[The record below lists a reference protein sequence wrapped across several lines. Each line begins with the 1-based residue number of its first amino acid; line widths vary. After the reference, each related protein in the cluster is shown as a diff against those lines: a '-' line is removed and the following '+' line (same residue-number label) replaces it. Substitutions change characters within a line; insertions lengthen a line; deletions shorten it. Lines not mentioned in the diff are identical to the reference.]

1 MKSEDEIITAL
12 DDIIDGKVV
21 NRSMHKLVY
30 DGRDVSQSFIERL
43 LQRNYLPMR
52 VEEIA
57 VTSGER
63 VPAFVVRDVIAY
75 FGWVFVEKFSDKK
88 SRKLFG
94 SVVKNKKG
102 DWLIQIPSN
111 SKEIVYAN
119 LDDKVEIENEK
130 LFIMH

>member
-1 MKSEDEIITAL
+1 MKSDEEILRAL
-12 DDIIDGKVV
+12 NDIIDGKVV

-30 DGRDVSQSFIERL
+30 DGRDVTQSFIELL

-57 VTSGER
+57 VNSGER

-130 LFIMH
+130 LFVMQ

>member
-1 MKSEDEIITAL
+1 MKSEDEIIRAL
-12 DDIIDGKVV
+12 DDIIDGKIV
-21 NRSMHKLVY
+21 NRSMHRLVY

-43 LQRNYLPMR
+43 IQRNYLPMR
-52 VEEIA
+52 VEEIS
-57 VTSGER
+57 VNSGER
-63 VPAFVVRDVIAY
+63 VPAFVVRDVVAY

-102 DWLIQIPSN
+102 DWLIQIPTN

-130 LFIMH
+130 LFVMH